1 MFDEIPTETV
11 ICGTFLKMSTVR
23 QHGFSRSSVIS
34 LISDVLT
41 KFKSVSG
48 LIFRSKKEQDTAV
61 KNLLSNR
68 DVHAVL
74 QPGYSKSF
82 QMHVMARDIN
92 NMYECILVICPLT
105 SLIKD

>member
-1 MFDEIPTETV
+1 MRHVFKNV
-11 ICGTFLKMSTVR
+11 NRSTTWV
-23 QHGFSRSSVIS
+23 QQEFSS

-92 NMYECILVICPLT
+92 NMHECILVICPLT

>member
-1 MFDEIPTETV
+1 MRHVFKNVNMGSAGEI
-11 ICGTFLKMSTVR
+11 
-23 QHGFSRSSVIS
+23 SS
-34 LISDVLT
+34 LTSDVLT

-74 QPGYSKSF
+74 PPGYSKSF

-92 NMYECILVICPLT
+92 NMNA
-105 SLIKD
+105 SW